1 MLIAGKQGA
10 FCGKLEV
17 AMKIRTMITV
27 AIIGC
32 IGFLGVCA
40 QSTAAAA
47 GPVGEWKIADGTAN
61 VAIKPCGGN
70 LCGYVS
76 WAKEPASLVGRQ
88 VLIDMTQN
96 GAIWAGTVVNVA
108 NGQQYTARM
117 TLVSEQTL
125 KIEGCVMGGM
135 ICGGQHWSRVK

>member
-1 MLIAGKQGA
+1 
-10 FCGKLEV
+10 
-17 AMKIRTMITV
+17 MKIRSLIAAAFTGSV
-27 AIIGC
+27 GV
-32 IGFLGVCA
+32 LGVCA
-40 QSTAAAA
+40 QSTSAVA

-76 WAKEPASLVGRQ
+76 WAKDPGTVLGRQ
-88 VLIDMTQN
+88 VLINMAPN
-96 GAIWAGTVVNVA
+96 GAIWSGTVVNVI
-108 NGQQYTARM
+108 NGQQYSARM

-125 KIEGCVMGGM
+125 KIEGCVLGGV